1 MPKYV
6 IEREIPHIG
15 DWAAEQLKSA
25 SKTSCNVLAEL
36 GPEIKWLHSYVTDD
50 KLYCVYN
57 SASEELIR
65 EHAKR
70 GGFPANKITEVI
82 HMIGPETAED

>member
-15 DWAAEQLKSA
+15 GWAADQLKSA

-36 GPEIKWLHSYVTDD
+36 GPEIKWLDSYVTGD

-65 EHAKR
+65 EHAIR
-70 GGFPANKITEVI
+70 GGFPANKNTEVI